1 MRIAIDARMLTNTLT
16 GVGRYLLNL
25 IKHLAEI
32 DKENEYRILA
42 ASRLSLD
49 NFLSKFQAPNFRK
62 IIVKT
67 PMVSPRQHFTIP
79 PVLRRERIDIF
90 HYPQFDLPLFQKC
103 KSVITIHDLNVLQIA
118 DYFPKQRFI
127 RRTYS
132 RWITKVSL
140 QRAEKIIAISQSTKE
155 DIIRHFKTPKEKI
168 EVIHEAAD
176 EHFHPLPQEA
186 TRKTLEKY
194 SLSSPYLLYVGVR
207 RAHKNL
213 LRLLEAHKLLRENR
227 KIVHKLVIVG
237 EEDPRFPQ
245 VKRKVREL
253 GLNEEVIFT
262 GYLPEKDLPYFY
274 NGATLFIFPS
284 LYEGFGMPVLEAM
297 ACGTPV
303 VCSHTSSLP
312 EIAGETAIF
321 VDPHNIKAMAEGMK
335 KVIDDKGLRKRLSLA
350 GLKQARK
357 FSWHRTA
364 QKTLEIYR
372 SLQE

>member
-1 MRIAIDARMLTNTLT
+1 MRIAIDARMLADTLT

-32 DKENEYRILA
+32 DKKNDYLILA
-42 ASRLSLD
+42 VSRLSPD
-49 NFLSKFQAPNFRK
+49 HFLNKFQAPNFEK

-67 PMVSPRQHFTIP
+67 PIVSLRQHFTIP
-79 PVLRRERIDIF
+79 PILRREKIDIF
-90 HYPQFDLPLFQKC
+90 HYPQFDLPFFQRR
-103 KSVITIHDLNVLQIA
+103 KSVITIYDLNVLQIA

-132 RWITKVSL
+132 RWITKISL
-140 QRAEKIIAISQSTKE
+140 QKAEKVIAISQSTKG
-155 DIIRHFKTPKEKI
+155 DIIRYFKTPEEKI
-168 EVIHEAAD
+168 EVIYGAVD
-176 EHFHPLPQEA
+176 EHFHPLPQKE
-186 TRKTLEKY
+186 TRKKLEKY
-194 SLSSPYLLYVGVR
+194 SLSSPYLLYVGVH

-213 LRLLEAHKLLRENR
+213 LRLLEAYRLLKENGR
-227 KIVHKLVIVG
+227 ITHKLVIVG
-237 EEDPRFPQ
+237 EKDPRFLQ
-245 VKRKVREL
+245 AKWKVEKL
-253 GLNEEVIFT
+253 GLDGEVIFT
-262 GYLPEKDLPYFY
+262 GYLPEEDLPYFY

-312 EIAGETAIF
+312 EIAGEAAIF
-321 VDPHNIKAMAEGMK
+321 VDPHNIEAMAEGMK
-335 KVIDDKGLRKRLSLA
+335 KVIDDGGLRKRLSLA
-350 GLKQARK
+350 GLEQAKR

-364 QKTLEIYR
+364 QKTLEVYR